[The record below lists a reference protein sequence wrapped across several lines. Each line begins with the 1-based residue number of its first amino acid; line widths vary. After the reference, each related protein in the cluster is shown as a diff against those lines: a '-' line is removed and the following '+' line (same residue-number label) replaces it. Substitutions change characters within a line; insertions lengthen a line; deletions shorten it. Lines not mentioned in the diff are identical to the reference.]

1 MANRQPWWHVGV
13 GVTQIGGGV
22 VNMGQTDN
30 NFCVLINFLRLSAKI
45 SMKIHQQLL
54 GESSSDREKQK
65 TRG

>member
-1 MANRQPWWHVGV
+1 
-13 GVTQIGGGV
+13 
-22 VNMGQTDN
+22 MGQTDN